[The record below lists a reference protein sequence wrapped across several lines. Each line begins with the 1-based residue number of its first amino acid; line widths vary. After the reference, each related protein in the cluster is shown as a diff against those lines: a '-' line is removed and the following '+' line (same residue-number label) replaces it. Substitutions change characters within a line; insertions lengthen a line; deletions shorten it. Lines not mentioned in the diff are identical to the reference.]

1 MAKIDKTITSAAAQW
16 NLKVT
21 SIRRNI
27 PIAGSPERCELRFVI
42 ECDDEATYLLESV
55 FDTDVRHKLKII
67 SCLNYLSGKG
77 LPAVNPYICNSKNE
91 YIIDCDDRFWQ
102 LSFYVEGAALS
113 RPEYVFDKWRGR
125 ALAGFLINLGNKSKK
140 VPFFSG
146 TAPFS
151 IKDYIYILI
160 SQIRKNDPEVL
171 GKIGPVINFLEK
183 RFMAVHDKLPVSFCH
198 GDFHPLNIIWSQ
210 DSIRAVIDW
219 EFLGIKPEI
228 YDAANLIGCI
238 GIEDPEGLTG
248 ELAYDFIAALKD
260 AGLFSGMSRE
270 LFIEFVVAVRFA
282 WLSEW
287 LRHKDHEM
295 IELEIVYMNLLA
307 ENSAMLKN
315 AWEI

>member
-1 MAKIDKTITSAAAQW
+1 MAKIDKSITSAAAQW
-16 NLKVT
+16 NLTVT
-21 SIRRNI
+21 NIRRNI

-77 LPAVNPYICNSKNE
+77 LPAVSPYICNSKNE

-102 LSFYVEGAALS
+102 LSLYVEGAALS

-125 ALAGFLINLGNKSKK
+125 VLADFLIELRKKSKEL
-140 VPFFSG
+140 PRFNSL
-146 TAPFS
+146 TTFS
-151 IKDYIYILI
+151 IKNYIYKLI

-183 RFMAVHDKLPVSFCH
+183 RFMEVHDKLPVSFCH
-198 GDFHPLNIIWSQ
+198 GDFHPLNIIWSD
-210 DSIRAVIDW
+210 DSIKAVIDW
-219 EFLGIKPEI
+219 EFLGIKPKI
-228 YDAANLIGCI
+228 YDAANLVGCI

-248 ELAYDFIAALKD
+248 ELAYDFIAALKE
-260 AGLFSGMSRE
+260 AGLISGISRE
-270 LFIEFVVAVRFA
+270 VFTEFVIALRFA

-295 IELEIVYMNLLA
+295 IELESVYMNLLVD
-307 ENSAMLKN
+307 NSGMLKN
-315 AWEI
+315 AWKL